1 MSSPLKIKLF
11 QVFFLVCVI
20 LFLASVAQAGSTHH
34 HHQGKPDVISPFEK
48 VGEPLHCILN
58 MHRHFQNTPCPH
70 QNQKDKAGYSEFRA
84 DCGTQSGSA
93 NSSNSS
99 FVKDLAKKS
108 PDHVFTLNLHFSKVG
123 SFVNEKLQKLSRPID
138 HPPQYT

>member
-1 MSSPLKIKLF
+1 MSSSLKFKLF

-20 LFLASVAQAGSTHH
+20 LSMASVVQAGSIHH
-34 HHQGKPDVISPFEK
+34 HHGKPDVISPFEK
-48 VGEPLHCILN
+48 VGKPLHCILN
-58 MHRHFQNTPCPH
+58 KHRHFQNAPCPH
-70 QNQKDKAGYSEFRA
+70 LNQKGKAGHSEFRA

-99 FVKDLAKKS
+99 FVKDLAKKA
-108 PDHVFTLNLHFSKVG
+108 PHHIFTLNLHSWKVDL
-123 SFVNEKLQKLSRPID
+123 FVDEKLQKLPRLID